1 MSNPTRVIGVIG
13 ARSPVG
19 QCLFSK
25 EIPHSTD
32 RVEQFVAFTR
42 GDLPEEQNAGTTVEW
57 RSLIDS
63 SRQPGQS
70 EPITDWISLA
80 PIWALSEHFKLLS
93 EYGAR
98 RIVVLS
104 STSRFTKT
112 ESIDAGEQQMAQ
124 QLIEGEMELQTW
136 AEASQISWIILRP
149 TLIYG
154 FGRDKN
160 IASVARFIRRWNCFP
175 LLGNAQGKRQP
186 IHAADVAVASLQ
198 ALRTETVANQA
209 YNISG
214 AETLT
219 YREMIVRVFHAL
231 KRKPRF
237 VRIPLTLFRVGT
249 AVVRILPRFRNLTAG
264 MAERMNADLVF
275 DHSEAVHDFGFQ
287 PRPFELNSDDVAGP

>member
-1 MSNPTRVIGVIG
+1 MPNQTRVIGVIG

-19 QCLFSK
+19 QCLLSN
-25 EIPHSTD
+25 EVPHRAD
-32 RVEQFVAFTR
+32 RNEQFVAFTR
-42 GDLPEEQNAGTTVEW
+42 GDLPEEQNTGVPVRW
-57 RSLIDS
+57 RHLVDAPELPDQ
-63 SRQPGQS
+63 R
-70 EPITDWISLA
+70 ETITDWICLA
-80 PIWALSEHFKLLS
+80 PIWVASEHFELLS

-112 ESIDAGEQQMAQ
+112 ESIDAGEQQTAQ
-124 QLIEGEMELQTW
+124 QLIEGEAALQNW
-136 AEASQISWIILRP
+136 AEAQQISWVILRP

-160 IASVARFIRRWNCFP
+160 IASVVRFIRRWKCFP
-175 LLGNAQGKRQP
+175 LLGKAHGKRQP
-186 IHAADVAVASLQ
+186 IHAADVATASLQ

-219 YREMIVRVFHAL
+219 YREMIERVFLAL
-231 KRKPRF
+231 QLKPRF
-237 VRIPLTLFRVGT
+237 VRIPLLLFRAGI
-249 AVVRILPRFRNLTAG
+249 AVVRNLPRFRHLTAG

-275 DHSEAVHDFGFQ
+275 DHSEAQQDFGFQ
-287 PRPFELNSDDVAGP
+287 PRPFELQSDDVASP

>member
-1 MSNPTRVIGVIG
+1 MSNQQRVIGVIG

-19 QCLFSK
+19 QCLFSD
-25 EIPHSTD
+25 EVPHADDHS
-32 RVEQFVAFTR
+32 EQFIAFSR
-42 GDLPEEQNAGTTVEW
+42 KNLPDEQDTSVPVRW
-57 RSLIDS
+57 RRLDES
-63 SRQPGQS
+63 PQS
-70 EPITDWISLA
+70 PDQRETITDWISLA
-80 PIWALSEHFKLLS
+80 PIWVLSQHFQLLS

-112 ESIDAGEQQMAQ
+112 DSIDAGEQQTAQ
-124 QLIEGEMELQTW
+124 LLIEGETELQNW
-136 AEASQISWIILRP
+136 AEAQQVSWVILRP

-160 IASVARFIRRWNCFP
+160 IASVARFIRRWKCFP

-186 IHAADVAVASLQ
+186 IHAADVATASLQ
-198 ALRTETVANQA
+198 ALRTDTVVNKA

-219 YREMIVRVFHAL
+219 YREMVERVFAAL
-231 KRKPRF
+231 KLKPRF
-237 VRIPLTLFRVGT
+237 VRIPLLLFRAGI
-249 AVVRILPRFRNLTAG
+249 AVVRHLPRFKNLTAG

-275 DHSEAVHDFGFQ
+275 DHSEAARDFGFQ
-287 PRPFELNSDDVAGP
+287 PRPFELQNEDVAGP